1 MKIIFEGEVQM
12 KVYLFFIYADYEKLT
27 EFPIAKRYITN
38 SSSLKEIGDKVRIFY
53 AFTKDKSIRNEFVN
67 TRNMRI
73 FGNKYTTVFMDDS
86 EYESFSKEHEGKE
99 LTRMRYDDHKLVKN
113 GIGSLILTYD
123 ELSYTQYDY
132 LEKDFFI
139 DFIDDLPPLDLFQ
152 SEYRESFEKILYPIQ
167 SMIDYLEFNTDQ
179 LLFDELNLFLKLF
192 GNTFKRKE

>member
-1 MKIIFEGEVQM
+1 M
-12 KVYLFFIYADYEKLT
+12 
-27 EFPIAKRYITN
+27 
-38 SSSLKEIGDKVRIFY
+38 GDKFRGFCS
-53 AFTKDKSIRNEFVN
+53 FTKDKSMKNEFVN

-73 FGNKYTTVFMDDS
+73 LGKKYTTVFMDDS

-113 GIGSLILTYD
+113 GIGSLVLTYD

-152 SEYRESFEKILYPIQ
+152 SKYQDPFEKILYPIQ
-167 SMIDYLEFNTDQ
+167 SLIDYLEFNTDQ